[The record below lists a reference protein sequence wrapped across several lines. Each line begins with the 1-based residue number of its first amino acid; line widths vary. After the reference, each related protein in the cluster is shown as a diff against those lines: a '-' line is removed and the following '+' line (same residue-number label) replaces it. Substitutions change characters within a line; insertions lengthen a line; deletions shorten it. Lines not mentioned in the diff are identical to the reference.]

1 MKAKNYYE
9 ILGVYRKTPKE
20 EIKSAYRKLAK
31 KYHPDNNAGIE
42 EAERRFKDINEAYN
56 TLSNPELKKKY
67 DRVTAK
73 YKYGIPEEE
82 KMFSDVTYEV
92 KKGKTALN
100 EFLNIFLG
108 FKKEEGNK
116 VKYEAVK
123 TLGKNRTPIKGLN
136 EETEI
141 SITLEEAFY
150 GGEKKIII
158 KSHSPS
164 ELPKTFKALIPE
176 GIKNGDKVRLAG
188 GGKAGK
194 NGGKNGDLIVTIYVT
209 PHKDFEIVGNDL
221 VKDIHI
227 TPWQAALGAKL
238 VTSTIDGEVD
248 IQVPAGV
255 QADKQLRI
263 PSKGFKYS
271 DGKRGD
277 LLLNVKVDV
286 PKKLTEE
293 QIKLYQKLKK
303 IDIKK

>member
-31 KYHPDNNAGIE
+31 KYHPDNNAGNV
-42 EAERRFKDINEAYN
+42 EAEKRFKDINEAYN

-73 YKYGIPEEE
+73 YKYGISEED

-116 VKYEAVK
+116 VRYEAVK
-123 TLGKNRTPIKGLN
+123 TLGKNKAPIKGLN

-141 SITLEEAFY
+141 KITLEEAFY
-150 GGEKKIII
+150 GGEKKIVI

-164 ELPKTFKALIPE
+164 ELPKTFKASIPE

-188 GGKAGK
+188 GGKSGR
-194 NGGKNGDLIVTIYVT
+194 NGGKNGDLIVTIYVM

-227 TPWQAALGAKL
+227 TPWQAALGAKI
-238 VTSTIDGEVD
+238 VTNTIDGEVD
-248 IQVPAGV
+248 VQIPVGV
-255 QADKQLRI
+255 QADKQI
-263 PSKGFKYS
+263 KISSKGFKYG

>member
-1 MKAKNYYE
+1 MKTKNYYE

-31 KYHPDNNAGIE
+31 KYHPDNNKGNLN
-42 EAERRFKDINEAYN
+42 AEKKFKDINEAYN

-73 YKYGIPEEE
+73 YKYGIPEDEQL
-82 KMFSDVTYEV
+82 FSDVTYEV

-108 FKKEEGNK
+108 FKKEDGYK
-116 VKYEAVK
+116 VKNSSVK
-123 TLGKNRTPIKGLN
+123 TLEKNSNQIKGAN

-164 ELPKTFKALIPE
+164 ELPKSFKAQIPE

-188 GGKAGK
+188 GGKVGR
-194 NGGKNGDLIVTIYVT
+194 NGGKNGDLIITIYVL
-209 PHKDFEIVGNDL
+209 PHKEFQIVDNDL
-221 VKDIHI
+221 IKDIHV
-227 TPWQAALGAKL
+227 TPWQAALGAKI
-238 VTSTIDGEVD
+238 TTTTIDGEVD
-248 IQVPAGV
+248 VKIPSCC
-255 QADKQLRI
+255 QADSKIKI
-263 PSKGFKYS
+263 PSKGFKY
-271 DGKRGD
+271 GNGNRGD
-277 LLLNVKVDV
+277 LILNVKVDV

-293 QIKLYQKLKK
+293 QIKIYQKLKK
-303 IDIKK
+303 LDIKK

>member
-20 EIKSAYRKLAK
+20 EIKTAYRKLAK
-31 KYHPDNNAGIE
+31 KYHPDNNAGGV
-42 EAERRFKDINEAYN
+42 EAEKIFKDINEAYN

-73 YKYGIPEEE
+73 YKYGIPEDE

-100 EFLNIFLG
+100 EFINIFLG
-108 FKKEEGNK
+108 LKKDDSNK
-116 VKYEAVK
+116 VKYNAVK
-123 TLGKNRTPIKGLN
+123 TLGKNKTPMKGAN
-136 EETEI
+136 DETEI
-141 SITLEEAFY
+141 SITLEEAYY
-150 GGEKKIII
+150 GGEKKIMI
-158 KSHSPS
+158 KSHSSS
-164 ELPKTFKALIPE
+164 ELPKSFKAQIPE

-188 GGKAGK
+188 GGKPGK
-194 NGGKNGDLIVTIYVT
+194 NGGKNGDLIITIYVL
-209 PHKDFEIVGNDL
+209 PHKEFEIVNNDL
-221 VKDIHI
+221 IKDIHI
-227 TPWQAALGAKL
+227 TPWQAALGAKI
-238 VTSTIDGEVD
+238 VTNTIDGEVNVQ
-248 IQVPAGV
+248 IPSGV
-255 QADKQLRI
+255 QTDKKIKI
-263 PSKGFKYS
+263 PARGFKFS

-286 PKKLTEE
+286 PKKLNDE